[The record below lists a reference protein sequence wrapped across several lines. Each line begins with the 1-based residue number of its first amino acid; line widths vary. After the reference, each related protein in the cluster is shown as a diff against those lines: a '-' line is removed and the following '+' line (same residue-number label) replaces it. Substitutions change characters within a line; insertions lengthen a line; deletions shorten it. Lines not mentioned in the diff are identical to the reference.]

1 MPQVLRPLNVGD
13 IEYIF
18 IPKEREANTFPWLPP
33 TSFENHGLNL
43 LRTLPKNVLQ
53 LNDPF
58 VFYGNTKAIQ
68 SLTPHRLSVF
78 YPDSIDFMIKINPYI
93 DSIKFFLV
101 HSEIP
106 HIEKILDKVEREY
119 PLIFWSYIDTE
130 KSPLKGYESTF
141 VKDDKEFIERLKER
155 KTEIEKILLKS
166 FPKQQI
172 HFEVNLPLTDLHRQ
186 LNEDNY
192 FRASHSNYCTLNQ
205 MIGNNWASTNVQP
218 ESEEKIL
225 EYSKLSHK
233 KAPDNL
239 DRFDVLLKQIKN
251 IQELEILIC
260 KDRNIQFP
268 NIEYDYLSPLVVV
281 LPFNFPSIKKA
292 YDTDGPHLQ
301 KLSRALNQ
309 EQSMNYLFYTT
320 NNGTVTLEDMAM
332 YAQFIN
338 VRTRYLDSLAYLH
351 ASFTYSAIIRFP
363 VLGNSIKKHLSF
375 FKPETIND
383 TKFKNSKNLINT
395 FGKKLAKL
403 ILPPSR
409 ADKVFGVPNQIV
421 AITDLP
427 IEWMLYKELNLCL
440 TYDITRIPELPY
452 GGVMAS
458 YARNSHT
465 EFKIKKDIL
474 KRVLVIS
481 GASTTPGIDEEF
493 KQYFKSI
500 EKLGG
505 ELGYRTAHCSSKQE
519 VIEQVK
525 LHQPDLLIFDCH
537 GGFDEDQLSSYLI
550 INGEVLT
557 PTEIVINKI
566 SAPIVFLSACHTNP
580 TYGYLNKLADAFF
593 EAGCVAITATY
604 FPISVQA
611 GTNLYIRILNNL
623 RTAAISP
630 VHKNWLEFV
639 CHIIRTSYLKEV
651 IYQCELSI
659 ELASISEKAKG
670 YFRKEL
676 KKLNMDSSLYLL
688 RQNHRERVFKE
699 FHSRLMRIIPKKLF
713 NPDSVVPEHCFYTN
727 MGRGDLIRFEVWE
740 EAFYQKNDI
749 KQQDDVFIPKEIKSR

>member
-1 MPQVLRPLNVGD
+1 MPHLRPLNVGD

-33 TSFENHGLNL
+33 TGFANHGLNL
-43 LRTLPKNVLQ
+43 VRTLPKNVLQ

-58 VFYGNTKAIQ
+58 VFYGNSKAVQ

-78 YPDSIDFMIKINPYI
+78 YPDSIDFMIKTNPYI

-106 HIEKILDKVEREY
+106 QLGKILDKVRKEY
-119 PLIFWSYIDTE
+119 PLIFWSYTDFE
-130 KSPLKGYESTF
+130 KSPLKDHESTF
-141 VKDDKEFIERLKER
+141 VKDDKQFIERLKER
-155 KTEIEKILLKS
+155 KTEIENILFKA
-166 FPKQQI
+166 FPKQRI
-172 HFEVNLPLTDLHRQ
+172 NFEVNLPLTDLHIQ
-186 LNEDNY
+186 LNEENY
-192 FRASHSNYCTLNQ
+192 FKASHSNYCTLNQ
-205 MIGNNWASTNVQP
+205 MIGNDWASTKVQP
-218 ESEEKIL
+218 ESEETIL
-225 EYSKLSHK
+225 EHSKSAHK
-233 KAPDNL
+233 KPPDNL
-239 DRFDVLLKQIKN
+239 DRFDVLLKQVKN
-251 IQELEILIC
+251 IQELEIIIC
-260 KDRNIQFP
+260 DDRNIQFP
-268 NIEYDYLSPLVVV
+268 NKEYDYLSPLVIV

-292 YDTDGPHLQ
+292 YDSYGPNIE
-301 KLSRALNQ
+301 KLSRALSQ
-309 EQSMNYLFYTT
+309 EQSMNYLFYTVAHES
-320 NNGTVTLEDMAM
+320 VTPEEVSM
-332 YAQFIN
+332 YAQFISL
-338 VRTRYLDSLAYLH
+338 RTQYLDSLAYLH

-383 TKFKNSKNLINT
+383 TKFKNSKHLINV

-409 ADKVFGVPNQIV
+409 ADKVFGVPNQLV

-427 IEWMLYKELNLCL
+427 IEWMLYKDLNLCL

-452 GGVMAS
+452 GGIMAS
-458 YARNSHT
+458 YALNSHT

-481 GASTTPGIDEEF
+481 GASSTPGVDEEF
-493 KQYFKSI
+493 KHYFNSI
-500 EKLGG
+500 EKLGN
-505 ELGYRTAHCSSKQE
+505 ELGYHTARCSSKQE
-519 VIEQVK
+519 VIEQVRQ
-525 LHQPDLLIFDCH
+525 HQPDILIFDCH
-537 GGFDEDQLSSYLI
+537 GDFDEDKLSSNLV

-557 PTEIVINKI
+557 PTEIATNKI

-580 TYGYLNKLADAFF
+580 TYGYVNKLADAFF

-604 FPISVQA
+604 FPISIQA

-623 RTAAISP
+623 KTAAISP

-639 CHIIRTSYLKEV
+639 CHNIRTSYLKEV

-659 ELASISEKAKG
+659 ELAPFPEKAKA
-670 YFRKEL
+670 YFKKEL
-676 KKLNMDSSLYLL
+676 KKLNMDSSLYLM

-699 FHSRLMRIIPKKLF
+699 FYSRLLKIMPKKIF
-713 NPDSVVPEHCFYTN
+713 NPNSVVPEHCFYTN

-740 EAFYQKNDI
+740 DEFNRQNAIN
-749 KQQDDVFIPKEIKSR
+749 R

>member
-1 MPQVLRPLNVGD
+1 MPPRLRPLNVGD

-18 IPKEREANTFPWLPP
+18 IPKERESNTFPWLPP
-33 TSFENHGLNL
+33 TSFANHGLNL
-43 LRTLPKNVLQ
+43 VRTLPKNVLQ
-53 LNDPF
+53 LDDPF
-58 VFYGNTKAIQ
+58 VFYGNAKAVQ
-68 SLTPHRLSVF
+68 SFIPHRLSVF
-78 YPDSIDFMIKINPYI
+78 YPDSIDLMIKMNPSI
-93 DSIKFFLV
+93 DSIKFLLV

-106 HIEKILDKVEREY
+106 QVEEILDKVGKKY
-119 PLIFWSYIDTE
+119 PLIFWSFIDKE
-130 KSPLKGYESTF
+130 KAPLKGHENTF
-141 VKDDKEFIERLKER
+141 VKDNKQFIERLKEK
-155 KTEIEKILLKS
+155 KTGIEKILLRA

-172 HFEVNLPLTDLHRQ
+172 NFEVNMPLTDLHKQ
-186 LNEDNY
+186 FNEDSY
-192 FRASHSNYCTLNQ
+192 FRASHSNYWTLNQ
-205 MIGNNWASTNVQP
+205 MIGNDWAKPKVQP
-218 ESEEKIL
+218 ESEEIIL
-225 EYSKLSHK
+225 EHSGLAHK
-233 KAPDNL
+233 KSPDNL

-251 IQELEILIC
+251 IQELEIMVC
-260 KDRNIQFP
+260 DDRSIQFP
-268 NIEYDYLSPLVVV
+268 SNEYDYLSPLVIV

-292 YDTDGPHLQ
+292 YDTDEPHIK

-309 EQSMNYLFYTT
+309 EQSMNYLFYTSADE
-320 NNGTVTLEDMAM
+320 TVTPEDISM
-332 YAQFIN
+332 YAQF
-338 VRTRYLDSLAYLH
+338 VSLRTRYLDSLAYLH
-351 ASFTYSAIIRFP
+351 ASFTCSAIIRFP
-363 VLGNSIKKHLSF
+363 VLGNSIRKHLSF

-383 TKFKNSKNLINT
+383 TKFKNSKDLINA

-409 ADKVFGVPNQIV
+409 ADKVFGVPNQLV

-427 IEWMLYKELNLCL
+427 IEWMLYKDLNLCL

-458 YARNSHT
+458 YVLNSHT
-465 EFKIKKDIL
+465 EFKIKKDVL

-481 GASTTPGIDEEF
+481 GASTTPLVDEEF
-493 KQYFKSI
+493 KHYFKSV

-505 ELGYRTAHCSSKQE
+505 ELGYHTANCSSKEE
-519 VIEQVK
+519 VIEQVRQ
-525 LHQPDLLIFDCH
+525 HQPDVLIFDCH
-537 GGFDEDQLSSYLI
+537 GGFDEDQLSSYLV

-557 PTEIVINKI
+557 PSEIATNKI

-623 RTAAISP
+623 KTAAISP

-639 CHIIRTSYLKEV
+639 CHTIRTSYLKEV

-659 ELASISEKAKG
+659 ELAPFPEKAKG
-670 YFRKEL
+670 YFKKEL
-676 KKLNMDSSLYLL
+676 KKLNMDSSLYLM

-699 FHSRLMRIIPKKLF
+699 FHSRLKKIMPKKIF
-713 NPDSVVPEHCFYTN
+713 NPDSIIPEHCFYTN

-740 EAFYQKNDI
+740 EEFYKKNGISQK
-749 KQQDDVFIPKEIKSR
+749 